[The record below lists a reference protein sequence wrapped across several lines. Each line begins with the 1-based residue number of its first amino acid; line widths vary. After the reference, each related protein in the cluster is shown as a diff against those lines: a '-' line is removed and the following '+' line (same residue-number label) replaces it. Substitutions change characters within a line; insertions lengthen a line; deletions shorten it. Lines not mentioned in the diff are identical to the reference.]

1 MDLLAVMTE
10 VDTRLRTIT
19 ALRTTSIGTDSA
31 VSVPA
36 AVQYLPDRIDFD
48 QTAGRGS
55 DKITDLIVVVF
66 VGRANMRNAV
76 KAITPYLAGSGA
88 KSIKAKLDHTTQ
100 NPYTSCFDFQV
111 VYAEIDY
118 SAMIGSVNYLAALFH
133 CNITGSGA

>member
-1 MDLLAVMTE
+1 VDLLAVMTE

-55 DKITDLIVVVF
+55 DKINDLIVVVF

-88 KSIKAKLDHTTQ
+88 KSIKAKLDHSVAA
-100 NPYTSCFDFQV
+100 PYTSCFDFQV